1 MRALVIANS
10 GQALA
15 SMTSLLVELKRVDL
29 RHASGATHVDRQV
42 RSFAPRL
49 VLIDDMRWPPLAL
62 ARIQEVRSAAPDA
75 AIVVTTAELEGDWL
89 AEALR
94 LGADAVLPA
103 DADSE
108 MFLRILDEVLAP
120 QPLAA

>member
-15 SMTSLLVELKRVDL
+15 SMTCSLVELKRVDL

-42 RSFAPRL
+42 RSFAPDL

-89 AEALR
+89 ADALR

-103 DADSE
+103 EADNE
-108 MFLRILDEVLAP
+108 TFMRVLDEVLAP